1 MKRIFKNFA
10 IVLFAGLMAMVCSCS
25 KEQTVWQTEQ
35 ENGGWHS
42 ARLTFDVR
50 CAGFD
55 RSGSGTRA
63 SGGYTWSDGDIVYL
77 LLTDKDGGKVQAY
90 VKYDGSTGEW
100 GEVMYEGYKSYL
112 TCTTERVAEAY
123 FIEGEDNVTN
133 TTITVVETKAVYACT
148 DGTYVY
154 PADGDMTISVV
165 LKPLTGRIRF
175 HGAAGQTASVSGVKT
190 YSKFSRTTG
199 TLSESVSAVSTTVAG
214 TGYTP
219 YIYCLFTDES
229 DPTLT
234 VATDKIYRT
243 VFDASSS
250 VLNVGRSG
258 YLDLPTAESHRG
270 WMTIV
275 AVTGVS
281 LDRTSLSLSKGET
294 ATLVATVMPEDAT
307 DRSVT
312 WSSSDP
318 SVATVS
324 DDGVV
329 TAVSVGTAT
338 ITATSVSDADMKA
351 TCTVTVI
358 DANGHE
364 YVDLGLSSGT
374 LWATCNVGATSP
386 EEYGNYYAW
395 GETTTKSSYT
405 SSNYGYSSNPT
416 TLPVDRDAARANW
429 GGSWVMP
436 TVADFKELYNECTWT
451 WTTMNGKNG
460 YKVSSK
466 KNSSYIFLPAAGY
479 FGSSLFYA
487 GSYGYYWSSSLSTSS
502 SSNAYELLFDS
513 GYVDPSGS
521 SSRYIGRSVRPV
533 LRK

>member
-1 MKRIFKNFA
+1 MMKRIFKNFA

-63 SGGYTWSDGDIVYL
+63 SGDYTWSDGDIVYL

-133 TTITVVETKAVYACT
+133 TTITVAETKAVYACT
-148 DGTYVY
+148 DGKYVY
-154 PADGDMTISVV
+154 PADGDMTVSVV

-199 TLSESVSAVSTTVAG
+199 TLSESASAVSTTVG
-214 TGYTP
+214 STGYTP

-281 LDRTSLSLSKGET
+281 LDITSLLLSKGET

-329 TAVSVGTAT
+329 TTVSTGTAT

-351 TCTVTVI
+351 TCTVTVV
-358 DANGHE
+358 DA
-364 YVDLGLSSGT
+364 VDLGLTSGT

-395 GETTTKSSYT
+395 GETTTRSSYT
-405 SSNYGYSSNPT
+405 SSNYGYSSYYPT
-416 TLPVDRDAARANW
+416 TLPADRDAARANW
-429 GGSWVMP
+429 GGSWSMP
-436 TVADFKELYNECTWT
+436 TRSDFQELDNECTWT

-466 KNSSYIFLPAAGY
+466 KTSSYIFLPAAGY
-479 FGSSLFYA
+479 FGSSLYGA
-487 GSYGYYWSSSLSTSS
+487 GSNGYYWSSSLYTSNTSS
-502 SSNAYELLFDS
+502 AYGLDFGSN
-513 GYVDPSGS
+513 YVGPSYS
-521 SSRYIGRSVRPV
+521 LSRYCGRSVRPV